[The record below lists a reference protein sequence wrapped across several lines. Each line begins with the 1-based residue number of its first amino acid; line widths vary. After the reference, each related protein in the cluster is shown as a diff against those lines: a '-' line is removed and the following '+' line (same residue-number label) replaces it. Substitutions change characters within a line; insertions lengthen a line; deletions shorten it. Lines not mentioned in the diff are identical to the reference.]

1 MSYLSSFMKYNESYS
16 SKLVLSGMVYSIFII
31 IIIGMKKTHM
41 LLCIQDV
48 NTSLVETY
56 AQE

>member
-1 MSYLSSFMKYNESYS
+1 MNFINRANS
-16 SKLVLSGMVYSIFII
+16 SKPVSPGMVYSIFIV

-48 NTSLVETY
+48 NASLVETY
-56 AQE
+56 GQE